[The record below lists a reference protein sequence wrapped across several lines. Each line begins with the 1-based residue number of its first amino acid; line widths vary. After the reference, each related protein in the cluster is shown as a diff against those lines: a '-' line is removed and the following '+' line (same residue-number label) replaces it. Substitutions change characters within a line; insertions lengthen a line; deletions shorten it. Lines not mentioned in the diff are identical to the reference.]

1 MHSGGGTVR
10 NSKRLLI
17 GVFVTWAVCAA
28 PAIPQ
33 AAEKPRLNWTSA
45 DAPCA
50 NYNDL
55 LKPVLGNIGFRLDA
69 AEPWAGAFRWALSFW
84 NTVLAVNFHE
94 DTDLNT
100 CALRIIEGGPDILDH
115 TVVARSQ
122 IPDWA
127 DFRGQIAV
135 SPEAAKH
142 MSRSEMYGTAVHEI
156 GHMLGLK
163 HNPSCRSVMYFLNVN
178 GSEALDRKDISELRQ
193 HHQLR
198 PAIAATGFRPI
209 LVIQSDSA
217 SKPEP
222 RAVDRA
228 FVN

>member
-1 MHSGGGTVR
+1 MTKTKSILTGI
-10 NSKRLLI
+10 LA
-17 GVFVTWAVCAA
+17 TWLGCASPADIEA
-28 PAIPQ
+28 P
-33 AAEKPRLNWTSA
+33 KNPRLNWTSA
-45 DAPCA
+45 EAPCA
-50 NYNDL
+50 KYSDSL
-55 LKPVLGNIGFRLDA
+55 RPVLGDIGVRLDA
-69 AEPWAGAFRWALSFW
+69 AEPWADAFRSALSFW
-84 NTVLAVNFHE
+84 NTVLASNFYE
-94 DTDLNT
+94 ETDLNI
-100 CALRIIEGGPDILDH
+100 CAVRIIEGGPDILDH

-142 MSRSEMYGTAVHEI
+142 MSRFEMYGTAVHEI
-156 GHMLGLK
+156 GHILGLK

-178 GSEALDRKDISELRQ
+178 GSEALDRKDIAELRK

-217 SKPEP
+217 SKPET
-222 RAVDRA
+222 RAIDGPVA
-228 FVN
+228 N

>member
-1 MHSGGGTVR
+1 MHGGGAVGK
-10 NSKRLLI
+10 SKALMTGILA
-17 GVFVTWAVCAA
+17 TWLGCATQ
-28 PAIPQ
+28 AITQ
-33 AAEKPRLNWTSA
+33 AQEKSRLNWTSA

-50 NYNDL
+50 KYDDL
-55 LKPVLGNIGFRLDA
+55 LKPVLGDIGVRFDA
-69 AEPWAGAFRWALSFW
+69 GEPWAGAFRWALGFW
-84 NTVLAVNFHE
+84 NTVLATNLHE
-94 DTDLNT
+94 DKDLNT
-100 CALRIIEGGPDILDH
+100 CSVRIIEGGSNILDH

-127 DFRGQIAV
+127 RFQGKIAV

-156 GHMLGLK
+156 GHILGLK
-163 HNPSCRSVMYFLNVN
+163 HNPSCRSVMYFLNVD
-178 GSEALDRKDISELRQ
+178 GSEALDRDDILELRK

-209 LVIQSDSA
+209 RVIQSDIA
-217 SKPEP
+217 SKPEA

-228 FVN
+228 GID

>member
-1 MHSGGGTVR
+1 MTGI
-10 NSKRLLI
+10 LA
-17 GVFVTWAVCAA
+17 TWLGCAS
-28 PAIPQ
+28 PATTQ
-33 AAEKPRLNWTSA
+33 AEEKPLWNWTSA

-50 NYNDL
+50 KYDDL
-55 LKPVLGNIGFRLDA
+55 LKPVLGDIGVRLDA
-69 AEPWAGAFRWALSFW
+69 AEPWLGAFHWALSIW
-84 NTVLAVNFHE
+84 ITVLAANFHE

-100 CALRIIEGGPDILDH
+100 CAVRIIEGGPNILDH
-115 TVVARSQ
+115 AVVARSQ

-127 DFRGQIAV
+127 GFQGKIAV

-156 GHMLGLK
+156 GHILGLK

-178 GSEALDRKDISELRQ
+178 GSEALDREDILELRK

-209 LVIQSDSA
+209 RVIQSNIA
-217 SKPEP
+217 PKPEA

-228 FVN
+228 GVD